1 MLDSNTPPLE
11 FTKITLGNGLD
22 VIVRRQA
29 RLPVVAVNM
38 WYHVGSKNE
47 ERRQR
52 GFAHLFEHLMFEGS
66 EHFPGDFFKPLQRIG
81 AGINGSTSADRTN
94 YFVDIPAA
102 HVELAMAME
111 SDRMG
116 HLLPALSETKLR
128 VQKDVVKN
136 EYRQNYAN
144 RPYGQ
149 VGRIMAEAL
158 YPPTHPYNWL
168 TIGIMEDVE
177 AATLDDVAAFFRRF
191 YVPGNASLAIVGDI
205 GEDRAISLA
214 DRYFGGLPGG
224 VAALR
229 PWTPEVALAAD
240 VSIGLHEPV
249 ELDRVYDAW
258 HTVPQFHPD
267 DAALSLL
274 ADVLARGRA
283 GRLYQSLVMGRE
295 LAQSVSASH
304 AGRELAGTFNTIV
317 SLRPGKSGA
326 EARRFVLDEIRK
338 IADEGVT
345 EIELERVRNGRLA
358 GFIFALDNVGGFGG
372 IADRLNAY
380 NTYLGDPSRITSDFE
395 RYESVTTERIAA
407 VASAYLADRPR
418 VTLDVTGTKKSVVA
432 VLDRSITPKPGAA
445 ISFKAPVPEV
455 RTMACGTP
463 VWILPN
469 RALPIVAASWVLP
482 VGATANG
489 EAQGGLASLTSN
501 MLDEGTGRYSGTE
514 IAALVEGMGSSLSG
528 SCGWDGSYVGLQS
541 LTRFAEPTFDLA
553 AEILR
558 SPTFPQDDWRRIHA
572 QTLAALRAETDSAE
586 SRAARA
592 FVEALYPA
600 GHPYRATVHGSLE
613 SVSALDRGAA
623 VHFHEV
629 HYGSG
634 RGAWVVA
641 GDVDPDEI
649 AGLLEARVGDWRP
662 PSRIPSQP
670 PPFPLSETA
679 RILLLNRPGAAQAVV
694 RIGHQGIA
702 RSDSD
707 YLDLVVLNQILGG
720 MFTSRLNGKLREEKG
735 FTYGIRSH
743 FDTRRSAGPF
753 FVSASLQ
760 ADRVGEALADVRAA
774 IVELLDDRPPTPREL
789 DDARRALIEG
799 QARHFETPSALV
811 SRYAELVVHG
821 LAVDEH
827 ARLAERLSGVTIASM
842 LAAGHRHIR
851 PDSLIAVVVAD
862 SDQVKKELTQ
872 HAWGEVEILGS
883 SGGS

>member
-1 MLDSNTPPLE
+1 MLDSNALPPLQ
-11 FTKITLGNGLD
+11 FNKVTLGNGLD
-22 VIVRRQA
+22 VIVRRQS
-29 RLPVVAVNM
+29 RLPVVAVNL

-81 AGINGSTSADRTN
+81 AGINGSTSPDRTN
-94 YFVDIPAA
+94 YFVDVPAA

-177 AATLDDVAAFFRRF
+177 AATLDDVGAFFRRF

-205 GEDRAISLA
+205 AEDRAIGLA

-240 VSIGLHEPV
+240 VPIELHEPV

-258 HTVPQFHPD
+258 HTVPQFHDD
-267 DAALSLL
+267 DAALSLM

-304 AGRELAGTFNTIV
+304 GSRELAGTFSTV
-317 SLRPGKSGA
+317 VTLRPGKSGA
-326 EARRFVLDEIRK
+326 EARRAVLDEIRN

-345 EIELERVRNGRLA
+345 EIELDRVRNGRLA
-358 GFIFALDNVGGFGG
+358 SFIYALDNVGGFGG
-372 IADRLNAY
+372 IADRFNAY
-380 NTYLGDPSRITSDFE
+380 NIYLGDPSRITSDFE
-395 RYESVTTERIAA
+395 RFESVTTDRIAA

-418 VTLDVTGTKKSVVA
+418 VALDVLGTKKSVVVA
-432 VLDRSITPKPGAA
+432 LDRSIVPKSGAA
-445 ISFKAPVPEV
+445 VLFQAPVPEV

-469 RALPIVAASWVLP
+469 RELPIVAASWVLP
-482 VGATANG
+482 VGASSHR
-489 EAQGGLASLTSN
+489 EAEGGLASLTAS
-501 MLDEGTGRYSGTE
+501 MLDEGTGRHTGTQ

-541 LTRFAEPTFDLA
+541 LTRFAEPTIDLA

-558 SPTFPQDDWRRIHA
+558 SPSFPNDDWRRIHA

-613 SVSALDRGAA
+613 SVSVLARDAA
-623 VHFHEV
+623 VEFHGAY
-629 HYGSG
+629 YGSG
-634 RGAWVVA
+634 TGAWVVA

-649 AGLLEARVGDWRP
+649 VGLLEARLGDWRP
-662 PSRIPSQP
+662 PSRVPSRP
-670 PPFPLSETA
+670 PALPSSEMP
-679 RILLLNRPGAAQAVV
+679 RVLLLNRSGAAQAVA
-694 RIGHQGIA
+694 RIGHHGIA

-707 YLDLVVLNQILGG
+707 YLDLLVLNQILGG
-720 MFTSRLNGKLREEKG
+720 MFNSRLNNKLREEKG
-735 FTYGIRSH
+735 VTYGIRSH

-774 IVELLDDRPPTPREL
+774 IIELLDDRPPTPQEL

-821 LAVDEH
+821 LPVDEH
-827 ARLAERLSGVTIASM
+827 ARLAERLSGVTIDSM
-842 LAAGHRHIR
+842 LAAGRRHLR
-851 PDSLIAVVVAD
+851 PDALVAIVVAD
-862 SDQVKKELTQ
+862 SDQVCAELTR
-872 HAWGEVEILGS
+872 HAWGEVESLDS
-883 SGGS
+883 